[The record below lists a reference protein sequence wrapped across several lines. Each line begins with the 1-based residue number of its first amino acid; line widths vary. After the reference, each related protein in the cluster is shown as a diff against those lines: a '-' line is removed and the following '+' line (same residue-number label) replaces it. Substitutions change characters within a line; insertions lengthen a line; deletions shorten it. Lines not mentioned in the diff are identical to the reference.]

1 MNSVSVSNMIVS
13 IGMQR
18 LKRDVVIAVLLSVL
32 LAPGKVAS
40 QDIAVGSADAMV
52 LTAISINS
60 PQGLDFGNVQQGVP
74 KSVASNNSS
83 AAIFEITGASQSGIN
98 LYLQLPQYMTHTSGS
113 DRLTIL
119 FGPTDASVDTT
130 SAGDPT
136 DPSISGWLN
145 TDPYDL
151 PSDVIIG
158 GSGTDLYL
166 GGKIVPSPNQTPGN
180 YEAEIVLTVNYNS
193 L

>member
-1 MNSVSVSNMIVS
+1 MTI
-13 IGMQR
+13 
-18 LKRDVVIAVLLSVL
+18 VLLL
-32 LAPGKVAS
+32 GPLAPRDAVTQGL
-40 QDIAVGSADAMV
+40 AVGSADAMV
-52 LTAISINS
+52 LTAISIAS
-60 PQGLDFGNVQQGVP
+60 PQGLDFGNVHQGAP
-74 KSVASNNSS
+74 KSVASDNSS
-83 AAIFEITGASQSGIN
+83 AAIFEITGTSQAGIN

-136 DPSISGWLN
+136 NPAISGWLN

-151 PSDVIIG
+151 PDNAIVG
-158 GSGTDLYL
+158 GSGTDIYL
-166 GGKIVPSPNQTPGN
+166 GGKVVPSPNQTAGD
-180 YEAEIVLTVNYNS
+180 YEAAIVLTVSYND